1 MYGKTLYYRDY
12 ASFNRSDNSGG
23 FDSSRT
29 YCIHQ
34 RKHAGCECQ
43 NIFLRTADSHLN
55 EYRVLGN
62 LSELPRYYRI
72 KAALENL
79 ERLQKQLTADDY
91 GNSHHN

>member
-12 ASFNRSDNSGG
+12 ASCNRSDNSGG

-72 KAALENL
+72 KAALEKAETL
-79 ERLQKQLTADDY
+79 KRL
-91 GNSHHN
+91 

>member
-12 ASFNRSDNSGG
+12 ASNYRSDNAGRL
-23 FDSSRT
+23 DSPR

-72 KAALENL
+72 KAALEKAETL
-79 ERLQKQLTADDY
+79 KRL
-91 GNSHHN
+91 